1 MANAPSGFGKP
12 KLKRT
17 VPREIEPSAAAPDL
31 TQDVPEP
38 VDTDDNEFVACR
50 QSGASAS
57 DRITQ
62 CVARGGIPRK
72 SLSDAQWRRLSP
84 FLTGKKGDRGRTARN
99 SRLTVE
105 GILWRFRVGA
115 PWRDLPAHFG
125 NWNSVY
131 RSFRRW
137 CRRGVFLR
145 LLLSLAR
152 ELDLRV
158 LLVDGTFVKVHQH
171 AAGAPKRG
179 RQPDI
184 SRSEQALGVSRGGL
198 TTKVMLLIDRR
209 GRLAGFSL
217 APGNTFEAHELPALL
232 SSLPASETAELL
244 GDKAYDTNKVRGM
257 LAELGIVAT
266 IPSKSNRKKPIPHDT
281 GAYKGRGLVENV
293 IADLKHFRGIATRYC
308 KYAEMY
314 AAGFQLVAWH
324 LQTRGRRQR
333 QSMYLEGR

>member
-17 VPREIEPSAAAPDL
+17 APREIEPSAAAPDL

-72 SLSDAQWRRLSP
+72 SLSDVQWRRLSP

-105 GILWRFRVGA
+105 GILWRFRVGE
-115 PWRDLPAHFG
+115 PWRNLPAHFG

-152 ELDLRV
+152 DLDLRV

-171 AAGAPKRG
+171 AAGTPKRG
-179 RQPDI
+179 RQPAV

-217 APGNTFEAHELPALL
+217 APGKTFEAHELPALL

-266 IPSKSNRKKPIPHDT
+266 IPSKSNRKN
-281 GAYKGRGLVENV
+281 R
-293 IADLKHFRGIATRYC
+293 FRT
-308 KYAEMY
+308 
-314 AAGFQLVAWH
+314 
-324 LQTRGRRQR
+324 TRGRTRGAGWWR
-333 QSMYLEGR
+333 M